1 MTDIKMQR
9 EFVVRSA
16 PTAAL
21 SGRRR
26 SANNGP
32 RALVRRAFTL
42 IELLLVMV
50 ILAILAAVVVPKFT
64 GRTEQARTTRAIAD
78 IATLKGALSQYEID
92 NGHYPSESEGG
103 LRALVEKPGDLA
115 TWKHSYIDKLPADPW
130 THDFIY
136 RQPGN
141 GGKDYDLLSG
151 GPDGHEGGGDDIT
164 D

>member
-1 MTDIKMQR
+1 MIDKKKPNR
-9 EFVVRSA
+9 FSRA
-16 PTAAL
+16 
-21 SGRRR
+21 RR
-26 SANNGP
+26 G
-32 RALVRRAFTL
+32 FTL

-64 GRTEQARTTRAIAD
+64 GRTEQARQTRAIAD
-78 IATLKGALSQYEID
+78 IATIKGALSQFEID
-92 NGHYPSESEGG
+92 NGHFPSEAEGG

-115 TWKHSYIDKLPADPW
+115 TWKHSYIDKLPTDPW
-130 THDFIY
+130 NHDYVY

-141 GGKDYDLLSG
+141 NGKDYDLLSG

>member
-1 MTDIKMQR
+1 MVAINGFELEK
-9 EFVVRSA
+9 A
-16 PTAAL
+16 PTPAL
-21 SGRRR
+21 PRRTGRGRKSG
-26 SANNGP
+26 
-32 RALVRRAFTL
+32 FTL

-64 GRTEQARTTRAIAD
+64 GRTEQARQTRAISD
-78 IATLKGALSQYEID
+78 IATIKGALSQFEID
-92 NGHYPSESEGG
+92 NGHFPSDSEGG

-115 TWKHSYIDKLPADPW
+115 TWKHSYIDKLPQDPW
-130 THDFIY
+130 LHDYIY

-151 GPDGHEGGGDDIT
+151 GPDGHEGGGDDIA